1 MQLVIPS
8 RADSEES
15 PSRLRRGS
23 LPLAPLGV
31 GMRMNKTFFIETW
44 GCQMNDLDS
53 QRLSGSLK
61 LRGYRRVDDER
72 QAALILLNT
81 CSIREKAENKVYSRL
96 GELRELKNGRH
107 VQIGV
112 CGCVAQQEGERIL
125 SRAPWVDFVMGPGN
139 VGHLDEV
146 LAGGKTIAVDFP
158 EDRRYDYL
166 TVDRPS
172 ATKAQVTIIEG
183 CNKNCTFCIVPT
195 TRGREVSRSFDDVLA
210 EVRAAVDT
218 GRVEIELLGQTV
230 NAYRCP
236 ATGRDFGALLEAV
249 AAIDGVRRLRFM
261 TSHPAEV
268 NDSMI
273 AAMRDHQ
280 NISRYLHLP
289 VQSGSS
295 RILRRMK
302 RLYTREKY
310 LETIQRIRQ
319 AIPQI
324 HFSTD
329 IIVGFPGE
337 TEEDF
342 QQSLSLMEEV
352 RYGSLFA
359 FKYSPRPGT
368 PAPKIGPPVDDD
380 VATERLT
387 RLFALHERI
396 QQERLQ
402 SYQGRILDVLVEGP
416 SKHDPSMLSGRTDD
430 NWVVNFVADPATPLG
445 SMLGV
450 RIDQAQHHTL
460 RGEAT

>member
-1 MQLVIPS
+1 MT
-8 RADSEES
+8 
-15 PSRLRRGS
+15 
-23 LPLAPLGV
+23 
-31 GMRMNKTFFIETW
+31 KTFFIETW

-61 LRGYRRVDDER
+61 LRGYRRVESEGEAD
-72 QAALILLNT
+72 LILLNT
-81 CSIREKAENKVYSRL
+81 CSIRDKSEQKVFSHL
-96 GELRELKNGRH
+96 GRLRELKSEREELK
-107 VQIGV
+107 IGV
-112 CGCVAQQEGERIL
+112 CGCVAQQEGEAIL
-125 SRAPWVDFVMGPGN
+125 HRAPWVDFVMGPGN
-139 VGHLDEV
+139 VGHLDQI
-146 LAGGKTIAVDFP
+146 LSGGRKVAIDFP
-158 EDRRYDYL
+158 DDRNYDYL

-195 TRGREVSRSFDDVLA
+195 TRGREVSRPFDDVLA
-210 EVRAAVDT
+210 EVRAS

-236 ATGRDFGALLEAV
+236 VSGRDFGALLSAV
-249 AAIDGVRRLRFM
+249 AEIDGVRRLRFM

-273 AAMRDHQ
+273 AAMRDHA

-310 LETIQRIRQ
+310 LETIQRIRT
-319 AIPQI
+319 AIPEI

-342 QQSLSLMEEV
+342 QQSLSLIEEV
-352 RYGSLFA
+352 RYPSLFA

-368 PAPKIGPPVDDD
+368 AAPRIGEPVEEE
-380 VATERLT
+380 VADERLA
-387 RLFALHERI
+387 RLFALHEQI
-396 QQERLQ
+396 KNQRLQ
-402 SYQGRILDVLVEGP
+402 SYRGRVLPVLVEGP
-416 SKHDPSMLSGRTDD
+416 SKHNPEMLSGRTDD
-430 NWVVNFVADPATPLG
+430 NFVVNFVADPATPLG

-460 RGEAT
+460 RGEAVA

>member
-1 MQLVIPS
+1 MT
-8 RADSEES
+8 
-15 PSRLRRGS
+15 
-23 LPLAPLGV
+23 
-31 GMRMNKTFFIETW
+31 KTFFIETW

-53 QRLSGSLK
+53 QRLSGGLK
-61 LRGYRRVDDER
+61 LRGWKRVDDER
-72 QAALILLNT
+72 AANLILLNT
-81 CSIREKAENKVYSRL
+81 CSIREKAESKVFSRL
-96 GELRELKNGRH
+96 GHLRELKAARD
-107 VQIGV
+107 VRIGV

-125 SRAPWVDFVMGPGN
+125 ARAPWVDFVMGPGN
-139 VGHLDEV
+139 VGRLDEV
-146 LAGGKTIAVDFP
+146 LAGDRAVAIDFP

-166 TVDRPS
+166 TIDRPS
-172 ATKAQVTIIEG
+172 TTKAQVTIIEG

-195 TRGREVSRSFDDVLA
+195 TRGREVSRPFDEVLA
-210 EVRAAVDT
+210 EVRAAVDS

-236 ATGRDFGALLEAV
+236 ASGRDFGALLSAV
-249 AAIDGVRRLRFM
+249 AEVDGVRRLRFM

-268 NDSMI
+268 SDSMI
-273 AAMRDHQ
+273 AAMRDHA

-310 LETIQRIRQ
+310 LETIGRLRE

-337 TEEDF
+337 TEEDL
-342 QQSLSLMEEV
+342 QETLRLIEEV

-368 PAPKIGPPVDDD
+368 PATRLGETVEDAIAD
-380 VATERLT
+380 ERLA
-387 RLFALHERI
+387 RIFELHERI
-396 QQERLQ
+396 KHERLQ
-402 SYQGRILDVLVEGP
+402 SYRGKVLPVLVEGL
-416 SKHDPSMLSGRTDD
+416 SKHDPAMLSGRTDD
-430 NWVVNFVADPATPLG
+430 NWVVNFVADLSTPLG

-450 RIDQAQHHTL
+450 RIDDALHHTL
-460 RGEAT
+460 RGEAVH

>member
-1 MQLVIPS
+1 MS
-8 RADSEES
+8 
-15 PSRLRRGS
+15 
-23 LPLAPLGV
+23 
-31 GMRMNKTFFIETW
+31 KTFFIETW

-53 QRLSGSLK
+53 QRLSGNLK

-72 QAALILLNT
+72 QADLILLNT

-96 GELRELKNGRH
+96 GALRELKGDS
-107 VQIGV
+107 VKIGV

-139 VGHLDEV
+139 VGHLDAV
-146 LAGGKTIAVDFP
+146 LAGGRSIAIDFP

-195 TRGREVSRSFDDVLA
+195 TRGREVSRPFDDVLA
-210 EVRAAVDT
+210 EVRAS

-236 ATGRDFGALLEAV
+236 ISGRDFGALLSAV
-249 AAIDGVRRLRFM
+249 AEIDGVRRLRFM

-273 AAMRDHQ
+273 AAMRDHA

-310 LETIQRIRQ
+310 LETIQRIRE
-319 AIPQI
+319 AIPEI

-342 QQSLSLMEEV
+342 QQSLSLIEQV
-352 RYGSLFA
+352 RYPSLFA

-368 PAPKIGPPVDDD
+368 AAPRIGEPVEEEIAD
-380 VATERLT
+380 ERLT
-387 RLFALHERI
+387 RLFALHEEI
-396 QQERLQ
+396 KNQRLQ
-402 SYQGRILDVLVEGP
+402 SYRGRVLPVLVDGP
-416 SKHDPSMLSGRTDD
+416 SKHDPGMLSGRTDD
-430 NWVVNFVADPATPLG
+430 NFVVNFVADPSTPLG

-460 RGEAT
+460 RGEAVSAPSAE

>member
-1 MQLVIPS
+1 MS
-8 RADSEES
+8 
-15 PSRLRRGS
+15 
-23 LPLAPLGV
+23 
-31 GMRMNKTFFIETW
+31 KTYFIETW

-53 QRLSGSLK
+53 QRLSGNLK

-72 QAALILLNT
+72 KADLILLNT

-96 GELRELKNGRH
+96 GELKELKRGSVR
-107 VQIGV
+107 IGV

-139 VGHLDEV
+139 VGHLDAV
-146 LAGGKTIAVDFP
+146 LAGGKSIAIDFP

-166 TVDRPS
+166 AVDRPS

-195 TRGREVSRSFDDVLA
+195 TRGREVSRPFDDVIA
-210 EVRAAVDT
+210 EVRAS

-236 ATGRDFGALLEAV
+236 VTGRDFGALLSAV
-249 AAIDGVRRLRFM
+249 AEIEGVRRLRFM

-273 AAMRDHQ
+273 AAMRDHA

-310 LETIQRIRQ
+310 LETIQRIRA
-319 AIPQI
+319 AIPEI

-329 IIVGFPGE
+329 FIVGFPGE

-342 QQSLSLMEEV
+342 QQSLTLIEEV
-352 RYGSLFA
+352 RYPSLFA

-368 PAPKIGPPVDDD
+368 PAPKIGPPVEDAIAD
-380 VATERLT
+380 ERLA
-387 RLFALHERI
+387 RLFALHEQI
-396 QQERLQ
+396 KYQRLQ
-402 SYQGRILDVLVEGP
+402 SYRGRIVPVLVEGP
-416 SKHDPSMLSGRTDD
+416 SKHDPAMLSGRTDD
-430 NWVVNFVADPATPLG
+430 NFVVNFVADPATPLG

-450 RIDQAQHHTL
+450 RIEQAQHHTL
-460 RGEAT
+460 RGEAVA